1 MTTQAIR
8 LMTFGLFAKPAGVRA
23 GAVAEGSVDT
33 LTGMGGRTLRCTS
46 GNLWVTLEGD
56 RQDYILNPNETV
68 AIPTLGKVAITG
80 TGSWRCQ

>member
-8 LMTFGLFAKPAGVRA
+8 LMTFGLFAKAAQDRA
-23 GAVAEGSVDT
+23 GAVAGGSVDT
-33 LTGMGGRTLRCTS
+33 LKGMGGKTLRCTS
-46 GNLWVTLEGD
+46 GDLWVTLEGD
-56 RQDYILNPNETV
+56 RKDYILRANEVV